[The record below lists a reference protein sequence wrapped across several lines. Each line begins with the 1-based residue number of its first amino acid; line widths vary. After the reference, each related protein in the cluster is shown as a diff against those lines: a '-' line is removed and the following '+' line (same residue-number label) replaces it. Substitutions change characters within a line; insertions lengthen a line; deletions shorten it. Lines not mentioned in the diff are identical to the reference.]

1 MGRMAVAFDDK
12 FNFEI
17 YRVLKEK
24 KDMNLKKQALT

>member
-1 MGRMAVAFDDK
+1 MGRIAVAFDDK

-24 KDMNLKKQALT
+24 DMNLKKQALT